1 MGNKL
6 KKLATNSLNAAAE
19 ATSSSSANRKDQ
31 RDEPK
36 ASPEDRQQQLKQE
49 EDGTD
54 NQVCALSCCGTFSKS
69 VAGVT
74 R

>member
-36 ASPEDRQQQLKQE
+36 ATPEDRQQQLKQE

-54 NQVCALSCCGTFSKS
+54 NQVCVHFHVAAPFQNLSPE
-69 VAGVT
+69 
-74 R
+74 